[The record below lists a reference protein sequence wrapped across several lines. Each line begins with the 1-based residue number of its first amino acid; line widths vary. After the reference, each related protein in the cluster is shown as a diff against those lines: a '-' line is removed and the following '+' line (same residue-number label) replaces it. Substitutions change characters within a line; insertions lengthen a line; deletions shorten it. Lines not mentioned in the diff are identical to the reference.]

1 MQLQGETDDLG
12 FCLSFSCYFSDGNS
26 TASAAAKVICELKQ
40 EQAAQFYQF
49 SDVDEDEF
57 EFSPDEQVSGKQI
70 DDFGFIFSVENSAVE
85 ETGDAASPVSVQ
97 LQKCFGNEQESY
109 PSSSF
114 SSSEAIENECN
125 CKPSGIFCMWS
136 VFEKCKKSSSTGS
149 HGSSRRWRIL
159 NSPGR
164 SKRKGDESSLCLRSK
179 KGDASKDR
187 RVAGKLKTASF
198 HEVFYV
204 QKRAEQKGDKMKSFL
219 PYKQDLLGFF
229 VNIKRS
235 GNKK

>member
-1 MQLQGETDDLG
+1 MQLQAETDDLG

-40 EQAAQFYQF
+40 EQAPQFYEF

-85 ETGDAASPVSVQ
+85 ETGDAASLVSFQ

-114 SSSEAIENECN
+114 SSSEAVENECN

-136 VFEKCKKSSSTGS
+136 GFEKCKKSSSTGS

-159 NSPGR
+159 NSTGR
-164 SKRKGDESSLCLRSK
+164 RKCKGEESSLFLRSK
-179 KGDASKDR
+179 KADASKDR